1 MKKEALNLFKQAI
14 ECTPDVKD
22 GFRDGLQA
30 LGSNA
35 KNVMSANSRKIDGSV
50 DIDSCTHGLYPN
62 ESRWDYTIGY
72 DGKAYFLEVHPAN
85 TSNVKE
91 IVKKADW
98 LKKWLSEKAVEL
110 KKIAAKNTFYW
121 VPSGKYSILPSSP
134 QGRQLAQKN
143 IQLIKRLHLPI

>member
-1 MKKEALNLFKQAI
+1 MENNAFKYAI
-14 ECTPDVKD
+14 TCTPDIKD

-35 KNVMSANSRKIDGSV
+35 KNVTPANSRKIDGSV
-50 DIDSCTHGLYPN
+50 DIDSCTHDLYPN
-62 ESRWDYTIGY
+62 ESRWDYAIGY

-91 IVKKADW
+91 MVKKADW

-110 KKIAAKNTFYW
+110 KKDCSKEYVLLGAFWEVQYFAKFST
-121 VPSGKYSILPSSP
+121 K
-134 QGRQLAQKN
+134 
-143 IQLIKRLHLPI
+143 